1 MKMSKFQV
9 TVVAILAT
17 LTVAVL
23 CGIGFVV
30 YNTMTRS
37 YGDPMSQPVAHQPV
51 ATPQPAVPTATPI
64 PTWTPKPLPAS
75 TPTPDVKAEVEAYL
89 DELDPL
95 LDDMEEMW
103 WEWHDWYHSL
113 NGGKGMTSSWCLS
126 YGHTL
131 DTRFRELEIKHLEI
145 VADMANLTPPR
156 QLKHAHDKLVSAY
169 RHKKEYH
176 FLNFRACAG
185 HRFQLWETAGI
196 ESNQGSVERQAA
208 FDEIRE
214 VLNKLGIEWEDR
226 EEQEEDLEREA

>member
-9 TVVAILAT
+9 AVVAILAT

-23 CGIGFVV
+23 CGTGFVM
-30 YNTMTRS
+30 YNTMTRPYDDS
-37 YGDPMSQPVAHQPV
+37 VSQPVAH
-51 ATPQPAVPTATPI
+51 QPAVPTATPI

-75 TPTPDVKAEVEAYL
+75 TPTPDIRAEVKAYVDKL
-89 DELDPL
+89 NPL

-113 NGGKGMTSSWCLS
+113 NGGKGMTSGWCLS

-131 DTRFRELEIKHLEI
+131 DTRFRELEIKHKEI
-145 VADMANLTPPR
+145 VADTANLTPPR
-156 QLKHAHDKLVSAY
+156 QLEHAHDKLVSAY
-169 RHKKEYH
+169 RHNMQYH
-176 FLNFRACAG
+176 WFNFCGCAE

-214 VLNKLGIEWEDR
+214 VLDRLGIEREDR
-226 EEQEEDLEREA
+226 EEQEEDLEQEA

>member
-17 LTVAVL
+17 LTVVVL

-37 YGDPMSQPVAHQPV
+37 YGDPVSQLVAHQPL
-51 ATPQPAVPTATPI
+51 ATPPPAVPTATPI
-64 PTWTPKPLPAS
+64 PTWTPKPLPTS

-89 DELDPL
+89 DKLDPL
-95 LDDMEEMW
+95 LDDMGEMW
-103 WEWHDWYHSL
+103 WEWDDWYGSL

-131 DTRFRELEIKHLEI
+131 DTRYRELETRHVEI
-145 VADMANLTPPR
+145 VADIAKLTPPR
-156 QLKHAHDKLVSAY
+156 QLRHAHDKLVSAY
-169 RHKKEYH
+169 RHKHEAR
-176 FLNFRACAG
+176 FLDFRACAE
-185 HRFQLWETAGI
+185 HDFQLWDAAHI
-196 ESNQGSVERQAA
+196 EDSQGAEEAESA

-214 VLNKLGIEWEDR
+214 VVDRLGIEREDR
-226 EEQEEDLEREA
+226 EDQDENLEQEA